1 MAILLNLVKKM
12 NSMTSS
18 LLFTLLSLS
27 QEVGCHKSRPLL
39 PRRFASKRRC
49 LGETRATPG
58 LVEGGEVGV
67 SGASLPEGSG
77 GVKRGLQA
85 GQAEH
90 ACRKRAGSGTQVVQA
105 RLHRLVAADDAW
117 LQIHYISCPVL

>member
-1 MAILLNLVKKM
+1 M
-12 NSMTSS
+12 
-18 LLFTLLSLS
+18 
-27 QEVGCHKSRPLL
+27 
-39 PRRFASKRRC
+39 
-49 LGETRATPG
+49 
-58 LVEGGEVGV
+58 EGGEGGV

-117 LQIHYISCPVL
+117 LQIHYISHVPCCKNRLWARYSLIDLSVTNVVFIYTI